1 MLLCLQADDH
11 KRVLIVPCVE
21 PNDVVTSTF
30 VMLDPVELVI
40 HHAMLRPCVMTLCLI
55 RLDDTTT
62 FHLPH
67 VGPRCPKNLHNKNG
81 AEVLALFVSAFFNQ
95 LLAPRFLDLPL
106 IHRGPRA

>member
-1 MLLCLQADDH
+1 MSQARNEPGTICLL
-11 KRVLIVPCVE
+11 
-21 PNDVVTSTF
+21 
-30 VMLDPVELVI
+30 
-40 HHAMLRPCVMTLCLI
+40 

-95 LLAPRFLDLPL
+95 LLTQRFLDVPL
-106 IHRGPRA
+106 IRRGLRA